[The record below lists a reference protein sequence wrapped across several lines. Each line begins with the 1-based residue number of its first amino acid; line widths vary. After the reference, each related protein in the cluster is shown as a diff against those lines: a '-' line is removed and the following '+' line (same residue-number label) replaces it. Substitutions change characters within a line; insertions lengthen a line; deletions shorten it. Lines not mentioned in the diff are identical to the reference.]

1 MIRESRTGE
10 GLLDYCAARMGCDYI
25 SALRRTPR
33 RQELLRIIKTVPAE
47 RYSSR
52 EWVDAMNY
60 ITEAHY
66 KESITAEKARE
77 LLLDVLRIDIQ
88 LSANEKQGGRML

>member
-10 GLLDYCAARMGCDYI
+10 GLLDYCAAKMGCEHI
-25 SALRRTPR
+25 SVLRRTPC
-33 RQELLRIIKTVPAE
+33 RQELLGIIKTVPAE
-47 RYSSR
+47 WYSSR

-66 KESITAEKARE
+66 KEAITAEKARE

-88 LSANEKQGGRML
+88 LLVNEKQGG